1 MNWKQPP
8 VLELGKPRKAKPKG
22 GKAITK
28 TRMDR
33 TSKTQE
39 QTGMKTRTKKV
50 QKLFKGA

>member
-8 VLELGKPRKAKPKG
+8 GLELGKPRKAKPKG

-33 TSKTQE
+33 AAKTQE
-39 QTGMKTRTKKV
+39 QPGMKTRTTQVKKA
-50 QKLFKGA
+50 F